1 MKTVSQTATKV
12 MAEVV
17 TDLPHRR
24 VGILGGTF
32 NPPHLGHLIMAEQV
46 GDQLG
51 LDEVRFMPDAQPPHV
66 DEKKTLPAK
75 DRANMVQRAIADN
88 PLFKL
93 ETAELKRGG
102 KSYTYDTMKVL
113 KAQHPETQY
122 YLIIGGDMVD
132 YLHTWNHIDDLIK
145 LVTFVGIK
153 RTGYP
158 TTSRYPVIWV
168 DAPLIDISSTKIRH
182 KVNQGHTI
190 RYLVPDAV
198 ADYIKEHH
206 LYETKPTN

>member
-1 MKTVSQTATKV
+1 

-17 TDLPHRR
+17 TTLPQRR
-24 VGILGGTF
+24 VGIIGGTF
-32 NPPHLGHLIMAEQV
+32 NPPHMGHLIMAQQV

-66 DEKKTLPAK
+66 DEKKTIPAQ

-102 KSYTYDTMKVL
+102 KSYTYDTMKAL

-122 YLIIGGDMVD
+122 YFIIGGDMVD
-132 YLHTWNHIDDLIK
+132 YLHTWSHIDELVK

-158 TTSRYPVIWV
+158 TTSQYPVIWV
-168 DAPLIDISSTKIRH
+168 DAPLIDISSTQIRH
-182 KVNQGHTI
+182 KVSQGHTV
-190 RYLVPDAV
+190 RYLVPDTV
-198 ADYIKEHH
+198 AAYIKEHQ
-206 LYETKPTN
+206 LYENKPTN

>member
-17 TDLPHRR
+17 TTLPQRR
-24 VGILGGTF
+24 VGIIGGTF
-32 NPPHLGHLIMAEQV
+32 NPPHMGHLIMAQQV

-66 DEKKTLPAK
+66 DEKKTIPAQ
-75 DRANMVQRAIADN
+75 DRANMVQQAIADN

-102 KSYTYDTMKVL
+102 KSYTYDTMKAL

-122 YLIIGGDMVD
+122 YFIIGGDMVD
-132 YLHTWNHIDDLIK
+132 YLHTWSHIDELVK

-158 TTSRYPVIWV
+158 TTSQYPVIWV
-168 DAPLIDISSTKIRH
+168 DAPLIDISSTQIRH
-182 KVNQGHTI
+182 KVSQGHTV
-190 RYLVPDAV
+190 RYLVPDTV
-198 ADYIKEHH
+198 AAYIKEHQ
-206 LYETKPTN
+206 LYENKSTD

>member
-1 MKTVSQTATKV
+1 VKTVSQTATKV

-17 TDLPHRR
+17 TDLPQRR
-24 VGILGGTF
+24 VGIIGGTF
-32 NPPHLGHLIMAEQV
+32 NPPHLGHLIMAQQV

-66 DEKKTLPAK
+66 DEKKTIPAQ

-102 KSYTYDTMKVL
+102 KSYTYDTMKAL

-122 YLIIGGDMVD
+122 YFIIGGDMVD
-132 YLHTWNHIDDLIK
+132 YLHTWSHIDELVK

-158 TTSRYPVIWV
+158 TTSQYPVIWV
-168 DAPLIDISSTKIRH
+168 DAPLIDISSTQIRH
-182 KVNQGHTI
+182 KVSQGHTV
-190 RYLVPDAV
+190 RYLVPDTV
-198 ADYIKEHH
+198 AAYIKEHQ
-206 LYETKPTN
+206 LYENKPTN

>member
-1 MKTVSQTATKV
+1 LQTVNQTATKV
-12 MAEVV
+12 LAEVV
-17 TDLPHRR
+17 TDMPHKR

-66 DEKKTLPAK
+66 DEKKTIAAI
-75 DRANMVQRAIADN
+75 DREHMVERAIADN
-88 PLFKL
+88 PRFKL
-93 ETAELKRGG
+93 ETTELKRGG
-102 KSYTYDTMKVL
+102 KSYTYDTMKAL
-113 KAQHPETQY
+113 KAQHPEIQY
-122 YLIIGGDMVD
+122 YFIIGGDMVD
-132 YLHTWNHIDDLIK
+132 YLHTWYRIDDLVK

-153 RTGYP
+153 RTKYP
-158 TTSRYPVIWV
+158 TTSKYPVIWV
-168 DAPLIDISSTKIRH
+168 DAPVVDISSTQIRQKISH
-182 KVNQGHTI
+182 GHSV

-206 LYETKPTN
+206 LYEQSH

>member
-17 TDLPHRR
+17 TTLPQRR
-24 VGILGGTF
+24 VGIIGGTF
-32 NPPHLGHLIMAEQV
+32 NPPHMGHLIMAQQV

-66 DEKKTLPAK
+66 DEKKTIPAQ
-75 DRANMVQRAIADN
+75 DRANMVQQAIADN

-102 KSYTYDTMKVL
+102 KSYTYDTMKAL

-122 YLIIGGDMVD
+122 YFIIGGDMVD
-132 YLHTWNHIDDLIK
+132 YLHTWSHIDELVK

-158 TTSRYPVIWV
+158 TTSQYPVIWV
-168 DAPLIDISSTKIRH
+168 DAPLIDISSTQIRH
-182 KVNQGHTI
+182 KVSQGHTV
-190 RYLVPDAV
+190 RYLVPDTV
-198 ADYIKEHH
+198 AAYIKEHQ
-206 LYETKPTN
+206 LYENKPTD

>member
-1 MKTVSQTATKV
+1 VKTVSQTATKV

-17 TDLPHRR
+17 TTLPQRR
-24 VGILGGTF
+24 VGIIGGTF
-32 NPPHLGHLIMAEQV
+32 NPPHMGHLIMAQQV

-66 DEKKTLPAK
+66 DEKKTIPAQ
-75 DRANMVQRAIADN
+75 DRANMVQQAIADN

-102 KSYTYDTMKVL
+102 KSYTYDTMKAL

-122 YLIIGGDMVD
+122 YFIIGGDMVD
-132 YLHTWNHIDDLIK
+132 YLHTWSHIDELVK

-158 TTSRYPVIWV
+158 TTSQYPVIWV
-168 DAPLIDISSTKIRH
+168 DAPLIDISSTQIRH
-182 KVNQGHTI
+182 KVSQGHTV
-190 RYLVPDAV
+190 RYLVPDTV
-198 ADYIKEHH
+198 AAYIKEHQ
-206 LYETKPTN
+206 LYENKPTN

>member
-17 TDLPHRR
+17 TTLPQRR
-24 VGILGGTF
+24 VGIIGGTF
-32 NPPHLGHLIMAEQV
+32 NPPHMGHLIMAQQV

-66 DEKKTLPAK
+66 DEKKTIPAQ

-102 KSYTYDTMKVL
+102 KSYTYDTMKAL
-113 KAQHPETQY
+113 KARHPETQY
-122 YLIIGGDMVD
+122 YFIIGGDMVD
-132 YLHTWNHIDDLIK
+132 YLHTWSHIDELVK

-158 TTSRYPVIWV
+158 TTSQYPVIWV
-168 DAPLIDISSTKIRH
+168 DAPLIDISSTQIRH
-182 KVNQGHTI
+182 KVSQGHTV
-190 RYLVPDAV
+190 RYLVPDTV
-198 ADYIKEHH
+198 AAYIKEHQ
-206 LYETKPTN
+206 LYENKPTN

>member
-1 MKTVSQTATKV
+1 MQTVNQTATKV
-12 MAEVV
+12 LAEVV
-17 TDLPHRR
+17 TDMPHKR

-66 DEKKTLPAK
+66 DEKKTIAAI
-75 DRANMVQRAIADN
+75 DREHMVERAIADN
-88 PLFKL
+88 PRFKL
-93 ETAELKRGG
+93 ETTELKRGG
-102 KSYTYDTMKVL
+102 KSYTYDTMKAL
-113 KAQHPETQY
+113 KAQHPEIQY
-122 YLIIGGDMVD
+122 YFIIGGDMVD
-132 YLHTWNHIDDLIK
+132 YLHTWYRIDDLVK

-153 RTGYP
+153 RTKYP
-158 TTSRYPVIWV
+158 TTSKYPVIWV
-168 DAPLIDISSTKIRH
+168 DAPVVDISSTQIRQKISH
-182 KVNQGHTI
+182 GHSV

-206 LYETKPTN
+206 LYEQSH

>member
-17 TDLPHRR
+17 TDLPQRR
-24 VGILGGTF
+24 VGIIGGTF
-32 NPPHLGHLIMAEQV
+32 NPPHLGHLIMAQQV

-66 DEKKTLPAK
+66 DAKKTIPAQ

-102 KSYTYDTMKVL
+102 KSYTYDTMKAL
-113 KAQHPETQY
+113 KARHPETQY
-122 YLIIGGDMVD
+122 YFIIGGDMVD
-132 YLHTWNHIDDLIK
+132 YLHTWSHIDELVK

-168 DAPLIDISSTKIRH
+168 DAPLIDISSTQIRH
-182 KVNQGHTI
+182 KVSQGHTV
-190 RYLVPDAV
+190 RYLVPDTV

-206 LYETKPTN
+206 LYETKPTD

>member
-1 MKTVSQTATKV
+1 MQTVNQTATKV
-12 MAEVV
+12 LAEVV
-17 TDLPHRR
+17 TDMPHKR

-66 DEKKTLPAK
+66 DEKKTIAAI
-75 DRANMVQRAIADN
+75 DREHMVERAIADN
-88 PLFKL
+88 PRFKL
-93 ETAELKRGG
+93 ETTELKRGG
-102 KSYTYDTMKVL
+102 KSYTYDTMKAL
-113 KAQHPETQY
+113 KAQHPEVQY
-122 YLIIGGDMVD
+122 YFIIGGDMVD
-132 YLHTWNHIDDLIK
+132 YLHTWYRIDDLVK

-153 RTGYP
+153 RTKYP
-158 TTSRYPVIWV
+158 TTSKYPVIWV
-168 DAPLIDISSTKIRH
+168 DAPVVDISSTQIRQKISH
-182 KVNQGHTI
+182 GHSV

-206 LYETKPTN
+206 LYEQSH

>member
-17 TDLPHRR
+17 TTLPQRR
-24 VGILGGTF
+24 VGIIGGTF
-32 NPPHLGHLIMAEQV
+32 NPPHMGHLIMAQQV

-66 DEKKTLPAK
+66 DEKKTIPAQ

-102 KSYTYDTMKVL
+102 KSYTYDTMKAL

-122 YLIIGGDMVD
+122 YFIIGGDMVD
-132 YLHTWNHIDDLIK
+132 YLHTWSHIDELVK

-158 TTSRYPVIWV
+158 TTSQYPVIWV
-168 DAPLIDISSTKIRH
+168 DAPLIDISSTQIRH
-182 KVNQGHTI
+182 KVSQGHTV
-190 RYLVPDAV
+190 RYLVPDTV
-198 ADYIKEHH
+198 AAYIKEHQ
-206 LYETKPTN
+206 LYENKPTN

>member
-1 MKTVSQTATKV
+1 LQTVNQTATKV
-12 MAEVV
+12 LAEVV
-17 TDLPHRR
+17 TDMPHKR

-66 DEKKTLPAK
+66 DEKKTIAAI
-75 DRANMVQRAIADN
+75 DREHMVERAIADN
-88 PLFKL
+88 PRFKL
-93 ETAELKRGG
+93 ETTELKRGG
-102 KSYTYDTMKVL
+102 KSYTYDTIKAL
-113 KAQHPETQY
+113 KAQHPEVQY
-122 YLIIGGDMVD
+122 YFIIGGDMVD
-132 YLHTWNHIDDLIK
+132 YLHTWYRIDDLVK

-153 RTGYP
+153 RTKYS
-158 TTSRYPVIWV
+158 TTSKYPVIWV
-168 DAPLIDISSTKIRH
+168 DAPVVDISSTQIRQKISR
-182 KVNQGHTI
+182 GHSV

-206 LYETKPTN
+206 LYEQSH

>member
-17 TDLPHRR
+17 TTLPQRR
-24 VGILGGTF
+24 VGIIGGTF
-32 NPPHLGHLIMAEQV
+32 NPPHMGHLIMAQQV

-66 DEKKTLPAK
+66 DEKKTIPAQ

-102 KSYTYDTMKVL
+102 KSYTYDTMKAL

-122 YLIIGGDMVD
+122 YFIIGGDMVCRNR
-132 YLHTWNHIDDLIK
+132 HHVP
-145 LVTFVGIK
+145 LVK
-153 RTGYP
+153 
-158 TTSRYPVIWV
+158 
-168 DAPLIDISSTKIRH
+168 
-182 KVNQGHTI
+182 
-190 RYLVPDAV
+190 
-198 ADYIKEHH
+198 
-206 LYETKPTN
+206 

>member
-1 MKTVSQTATKV
+1 MQTVNQTATKV
-12 MAEVV
+12 LAEVV
-17 TDLPHRR
+17 TDMPHKR

-66 DEKKTLPAK
+66 DEKKTIAAI
-75 DRANMVQRAIADN
+75 DREHMVERAIADN
-88 PLFKL
+88 PRFKL
-93 ETAELKRGG
+93 ETTELKRGG
-102 KSYTYDTMKVL
+102 KSYTYDTIKAL
-113 KAQHPETQY
+113 KAQHPEVQY
-122 YLIIGGDMVD
+122 YFIIGGDMVD
-132 YLHTWNHIDDLIK
+132 YLHTWYRIDDLVK

-153 RTGYP
+153 RTKYS
-158 TTSRYPVIWV
+158 TTSKYPVIWV
-168 DAPLIDISSTKIRH
+168 DAPVVDISSTQIRQKISR
-182 KVNQGHTI
+182 GHSV

-206 LYETKPTN
+206 LYEQSH

>member
-1 MKTVSQTATKV
+1 VKTVSQTATKV

-24 VGILGGTF
+24 VGIMGGTF
-32 NPPHLGHLIMAEQV
+32 NPPHLGHLIMAQQV

-75 DRANMVQRAIADN
+75 DRVNMVQRAIADN

-102 KSYTYDTMKVL
+102 KSYTYDTMKAM
-113 KAQHPETQY
+113 KARHPETQY
-122 YLIIGGDMVD
+122 YFIIGGDMVD
-132 YLHTWNHIDDLIK
+132 YLHTWYHIDDLVK

-158 TTSRYPVIWV
+158 TTSQYPVIWV
-168 DAPLIDISSTKIRH
+168 DAPLVDISSTQIRH
-182 KVNQGHTI
+182 KVSQGHTV

-198 ADYIKEHH
+198 ADYIKEHQ
-206 LYETKPTN
+206 LYESKPTN

>member
-1 MKTVSQTATKV
+1 MKTVNQTATKV
-12 MAEVV
+12 LTEMV
-17 TDLPHRR
+17 TDLPKRR

-32 NPPHLGHLIMAEQV
+32 NPPHIGHLIMADQV
-46 GDQLG
+46 GTQLG

-66 DEKKTLPAK
+66 DEKKTIAAT

-93 ETAELKRGG
+93 EPTELKRGG
-102 KSYTYDTMKVL
+102 KSYTYDTMKAM
-113 KAQHPETQY
+113 KAAHPEVEY
-122 YLIIGGDMVD
+122 YFIIGGDMVD
-132 YLHTWNHIDDLIK
+132 YLHTWYHIDDLVK

-153 RTGYP
+153 RAGYP
-158 TTSRYPVIWV
+158 TTSPYPVMWV
-168 DAPLIDISSTKIRH
+168 DAPLVDVSSTKIRQ
-182 KVNQGHTI
+182 KVSHNQSI

-206 LYETKPTN
+206 LYEQND

>member
-12 MAEVV
+12 LAETV
-17 TDLPHRR
+17 TDIQRRR

-32 NPPHLGHLIMAEQV
+32 NPPHLGHLIMAQQV

-66 DEKKTLPAK
+66 DEKTTIAAK
-75 DRANMVQRAIADN
+75 DRANMVQQAIVGN

-102 KSYTYDTMKVL
+102 KSYTYDTIKAL
-113 KAQHPETQY
+113 KAQHPEVQY
-122 YLIIGGDMVD
+122 YFIIGGDMVA
-132 YLHTWNHIDDLIK
+132 YLHTWYHIDDLVK

-153 RTGYP
+153 RANYP
-158 TTSRYPVIWV
+158 TTSQYPVIWV
-168 DAPLIDISSTKIRH
+168 DAPLVAISSTQIRQ
-182 KVNQGHTI
+182 KVSRGHTV

-206 LYETKPTN
+206 LYEQNN

>member
-1 MKTVSQTATKV
+1 VKTVSQTATKV

-17 TDLPHRR
+17 TTLPQRR
-24 VGILGGTF
+24 VGIIGGTF
-32 NPPHLGHLIMAEQV
+32 NPPHMGHLIMAQQV

-66 DEKKTLPAK
+66 DEKKTIPAQ

-102 KSYTYDTMKVL
+102 KSYTYDTMKAL

-122 YLIIGGDMVD
+122 YFIIGGDMVD
-132 YLHTWNHIDDLIK
+132 YLHTWSHIDELVK

-158 TTSRYPVIWV
+158 TTSQYPVIWV
-168 DAPLIDISSTKIRH
+168 DAPLIDISSTQIRH
-182 KVNQGHTI
+182 KVSQGHTV
-190 RYLVPDAV
+190 RYLVPDTV
-198 ADYIKEHH
+198 AAYIKEHQ
-206 LYETKPTN
+206 LYENKPTN

>member
-1 MKTVSQTATKV
+1 MHTVNQTATKV
-12 MAEVV
+12 LTETV
-17 TDLPHRR
+17 TNLPHRR

-32 NPPHLGHLIMAEQV
+32 NPPHLGHLIMAQQV

-66 DEKKTLPAK
+66 DEKKTIAAQ
-75 DRANMVQRAIADN
+75 DRVNMVQAAIADN
-88 PLFKL
+88 PLFRL
-93 ETAELKRGG
+93 ETAEIKRGG
-102 KSYTYDTMKVL
+102 KSYSYDTMKLL
-113 KAQHPETQY
+113 KAQHPDTQY
-122 YLIIGGDMVD
+122 YFIIGGDMVD
-132 YLHTWNHIDDLIK
+132 YLHKWYHIDDLLK

-168 DAPLIDISSTKIRH
+168 DAPLIDVSSTAIRKKINH
-182 KVNQGHTI
+182 GHTV

-198 ADYIKEHH
+198 AAYIEEHH
-206 LYETKPTN
+206 LYEQND